1 VSFLDITLGQYYP
14 SDSFLHRLDP
24 RLKIVSL
31 AGLMLLTF
39 SISTPQAV
47 LFHTAALIGCIFASK
62 IPLRVFARGLKV
74 FFFLF
79 LFTAVL
85 HLFFTPGHTVFRLPG
100 PVGLRI
106 TQEGVVR
113 GALVS
118 WRLLTVIALSSLLTF
133 TTTPLRITRG
143 LETLL
148 SPLARFRFPVQ
159 DFSLMM
165 MMAIRFI
172 PVLTSETDRV
182 WKAQR
187 SRGADLGRGNL
198 RTRARTLMSVVL
210 PVFTGLFRRADDLA
224 TALEARGYVPGRPR
238 TSMHPLS
245 WTKEETL
252 ALGVLLVWSGILILS
267 FWSGWP

>member
-1 VSFLDITLGQYYP
+1 MSFLDITLGQYYP
-14 SDSFLHRLDP
+14 ADSFIHRLDP
-24 RLKIVSL
+24 RLKILSL
-31 AGLMLLTF
+31 ALLMLLTYNF
-39 SISTPQAV
+39 SGLAAV
-47 LFHTAALIGCIFASK
+47 LMHTSALIGCVLISG
-62 IPLRVFARGLKV
+62 IPLRVFGSGLKV

-79 LFTAVL
+79 IFTAIL
-85 HLFFTPGHTVFRLPG
+85 HLFFTPGNTVFRLPG
-100 PVGLRI
+100 PVPLKI
-106 TQEGVVR
+106 TQEGVIR
-113 GALVS
+113 GSLVS
-118 WRLLTVIALSSLLTF
+118 WRLLMVISLSSLLTF

-143 LETLL
+143 LESLL

-187 SRGADLGRGNL
+187 SRGADLGRGSIRN
-198 RTRARTLMSVVL
+198 RARTLLSVIL

-238 TSMHPLS
+238 TSMYPLD
-245 WTKEETL
+245 WGKEDTH
-252 ALGVLLVWSGILILS
+252 ALVAMMFWFVILILI
-267 FWSGWP
+267 GWVG